1 MTKPLGAVLVAEVG
15 SLITKVT
22 LVDQVER
29 DFRLISHAETAST
42 VELPFNNALVGILE
56 AAAQIS
62 DFTGRQL
69 LTPEGQLL
77 MPQTNEQDGVNQIVV
92 TTSATGT
99 LSLVIAA
106 IASDVSARSALH
118 ASRSIYS
125 ALLQVVTLDDA
136 VGQPLV
142 GPAERSWI
150 ERQVE
155 RLLSLQPDLVLIAG
169 GLDGGAVGA
178 VKRLAHIV
186 GLTAVSTGVTTS
198 GEQQQELKTRPV
210 IYAGNQAAREQVS
223 AALQER
229 AELVVVDNVR
239 PTLTQANLDPTRQA
253 LAELYER
260 LNLPRL
266 AGVGN
271 LRSLSRAPLRTV
283 CQVQGMMTRFL
294 AERTGRRVLLVDAG
308 ASASAA
314 FYAAPGRYHPA
325 LLGTIGTAYGISSLL
340 ADVGLAAI
348 KRWLPFTLED
358 NELTERLLNSMLRPQ
373 MLPADTEAVY
383 LSQALACEA
392 LRVTYAALND
402 ETAVG
407 DFDWLIAAGGVLAH
421 SPAPGLALLTLLN
434 ALNPTGESD
443 NPVVDVF
450 LDTLGLLVAGGA
462 LAGLDEEAAISML
475 DRDLLQST
483 ALASVVTLLGEG
495 KPGELAA
502 QVELSAVKG
511 RVQQVAVA
519 HGELVRIPLPQ
530 GYYGQLRITPAAG
543 VRVGTAAPG
552 EVLASPGADLAG
564 SELGLVID
572 ARGRPLRLP
581 EAPAER
587 CALLWRWLVALGVEQ
602 GENPYVVA
610 EPAPQPVPAV
620 AAPTPVAP
628 PTTASPAAADPPAP
642 ATPPAAAPPPP
653 PAPPAP
659 PAPVV
664 EAVGASEVVS
674 EQPKGKR
681 ISLDD
686 LKTQEQVP
694 ASPPAQPGLESDLDS
709 LRQTVEETPK
719 RRGWFGRKK

>member
-22 LVDQVER
+22 LVDQVDS
-29 DFRLISHAETAST
+29 DFRLIGHAETPST

-62 DFTGRQL
+62 DLTGRQL
-69 LTPEGQLL
+69 LTPDGQLL

-92 TTSATGT
+92 TTSAAGT

-136 VGQPLV
+136 AGQPMV

-155 RLLSLQPDLVLIAG
+155 RLLSLQPDVVLIAG
-169 GLDGGAVGA
+169 GLDDGAVAA
-178 VKRLAHIV
+178 VKRLAHMV
-186 GLTAVSTGVTTS
+186 GLTAVSTGVDTS
-198 GEQQQELKTRPV
+198 GQQHQELKVRPV
-210 IYAGNQAAREQVS
+210 IYAGNHAAREQVT
-223 AALQER
+223 AALNER
-229 AELVVVDNVR
+229 AELILVENVR
-239 PTLTQANLDPTRQA
+239 PTLTHANLDPTRQA
-253 LAELYER
+253 LADLYER
-260 LNLPRL
+260 LNIPRL
-266 AGVGN
+266 AGIGN
-271 LRSLSRAPLRTV
+271 LRSMSRAPLRTV
-283 CQVQGMMTRFL
+283 CEVEGIMTRFL

-325 LLGTIGTAYGISSLL
+325 ILGTTGTTYGITTLLG
-340 ADVGLAAI
+340 DVGLAAI

-358 NELTERLLNSMLRPQ
+358 GELTERLLNSMLRPQ
-373 MLPADTEAVY
+373 QLPADREALY
-383 LSQALACEA
+383 LAQALACEA
-392 LRVTYAALND
+392 LRATYAALND
-402 ETAVG
+402 ATAVG
-407 DFDWLIAAGGVLAH
+407 DFDWLMAAGGVLAH
-421 SPAPGLALLTLLN
+421 SPAPGLALFTLLN
-434 ALNPTGESD
+434 ALTPTGESD
-443 NPVVDVF
+443 HPVMDVF

-462 LAGLDEEAAISML
+462 LAGLDGEAAISML
-475 DRDLLQST
+475 DRDLLRSMP
-483 ALASVVTLLGEG
+483 LASVVTLLGEG

-511 RVQQVAVA
+511 RVQQVAVT
-519 HGELVRIPLPQ
+519 HGELVCIPLPQ
-530 GYYGQLRITPAAG
+530 GQYAQLRITPAAG

-564 SELGLVID
+564 SVLGLVID

-581 EAPAER
+581 DAPAER
-587 CALLWRWLVALGVEQ
+587 CALLWRWLVALGVEH
-602 GENPYVVA
+602 GENPYVLA
-610 EPAPQPVPAV
+610 APASAPQPGSVPVPAAPAAQPVTAQV
-620 AAPTPVAP
+620 AAPAAT
-628 PTTASPAAADPPAP
+628 SPAEPP
-642 ATPPAAAPPPP
+642 
-653 PAPPAP
+653 
-659 PAPVV
+659 PVV

-681 ISLDD
+681 ISLDE
-686 LKTQEQVP
+686 LKVQEQGQE
-694 ASPPAQPGLESDLDS
+694 AAPAQPGLESDLDS
-709 LRQTVEETPK
+709 LRQTVETPQ